1 VRYASFWPNS
11 PPPARITYCQS
22 TSTALSFLRGLPEH
36 ICNCEAIRRRCV
48 NSTRKDIPSSSRKPP
63 ELDHVSVI
71 PLLALIHFSR
81 QPPAIMCHLH
91 RLIRQTVDVSNQ
103 HRSAHLTTSSSA
115 SHPGCSPLYKST
127 STPRALNSSSACSPH
142 YALESLIVF
151 EDITATLVENDLS
164 PASVTP
170 QLDNKHYHALQI
182 FSPYSLPSH
191 SQISNFDVLDLFVEI
206 FIANRSACLSCPG
219 TLVLLAAQIVP
230 HAIRRCSA
238 LDIPGM
244 PTVT

>member
-11 PPPARITYCQS
+11 PPPARIIYCQS

-48 NSTRKDIPSSSRKPP
+48 NSTRKDIPSSSRKQP

-103 HRSAHLTTSSSA
+103 YRSAHLTTSSSA
-115 SHPGCSPLYKST
+115 SHSGCSPLHTLT

-151 EDITATLVENDLS
+151 ENITATLVENDFS

-182 FSPYSLPSH
+182 FSPYSLPSPTR
-191 SQISNFDVLDLFVEI
+191 
-206 FIANRSACLSCPG
+206 RSANLTFWTCSLKYSSPVAPLASLSPG
-219 TLVLLAAQIVP
+219 
-230 HAIRRCSA
+230 H
-238 LDIPGM
+238 
-244 PTVT
+244 

>member
-1 VRYASFWPNS
+1 MRYGSFWPNS
-11 PPPARITYCQS
+11 PPPARIIYCQS

-48 NSTRKDIPSSSRKPP
+48 NSTRKDIPSSSRKQP

-164 PASVTP
+164 PAPFTLCNSITNTTTHCRSFLP
-170 QLDNKHYHALQI
+170 T
-182 FSPYSLPSH
+182 PSH
-191 SQISNFDVLDLFVEI
+191 L
-206 FIANRSACLSCPG
+206 P
-219 TLVLLAAQIVP
+219 LADQQF
-230 HAIRRCSA
+230 
-238 LDIPGM
+238 
-244 PTVT
+244 